1 MGASRVRTLARL
13 GVAENASFEEVIV
26 QIGEIPIGHGA
37 PLALISGLNVLE
49 RKAAAIECARITQDI
64 AHRHGLPVVFKASF
78 DKANRSRA
86 DAFRGPGLD
95 QGLRILAA
103 IKRETGI
110 PVVTDIHEP
119 GHAKIAAEVVDCLQV
134 PAFLCRQ
141 TDLIAAVAAT
151 GLPVN
156 LKKAQ
161 FIAPADMLQAVD
173 KLRSFGAQDVL
184 VTDRGTT
191 FGYNNLI
198 ADMRGL
204 VQIREFAPVCF
215 DATHAVQSPGTEG
228 GASGGDRTLV
238 SALARAAVATG
249 IDALF
254 VEAHPDPDAAPCDGP
269 SQLDFDA
276 LDALLTEI
284 MAIDHAL
291 TQIPEAVHRRARC
304 GSS

>member
-1 MGASRVRTLARL
+1 M
-13 GVAENASFEEVIV
+13 

-37 PLALISGLNVLE
+37 PLVLISGLNVLE
-49 RKAAAIECARITQDI
+49 RQTTAIECARVTQEI
-64 AHRHGLPVVFKASF
+64 ARRHGLPLVFKASF

-86 DAFRGPGLD
+86 DAYRGPGLD
-95 QGLRILAA
+95 EGLRMLAA
-103 IKRETGI
+103 IKQETGL

-151 GLPVN
+151 GRPIN

-161 FIAPADMLQAVD
+161 FIAPTDIREAVD
-173 KLRSFGAQDVL
+173 KLRSFGAHHVL
-184 VTDRGTT
+184 VTDRGTA

-204 VQIREFAPVCF
+204 IQIREFAPVCF
-215 DATHAVQSPGTEG
+215 DATHAVQYPGTEK

-238 SALARAAVATG
+238 SALSRAAVATG

-254 VEAHPDPDAAPCDGP
+254 VEAHPNPDEAPCDGP

-276 LDALLTEI
+276 LDALLSEVV
-284 MAIDHAL
+284 AIDDAL
-291 TQIPEAVHRRARC
+291 SQIPDGTRRRARC
-304 GSS
+304 EP

>member
-1 MGASRVRTLARL
+1 M
-13 GVAENASFEEVIV
+13 
-26 QIGEIPIGHGA
+26 QIGGIPIGDGA

-49 RKAAAIECARITQDI
+49 RKAGAIECARTTQEI
-64 AHRHGLPVVFKASF
+64 ARHHNIPLVFKASF
-78 DKANRSRA
+78 DKANRSKA

-95 QGLRILAA
+95 EGLRILAA
-103 IKRETGI
+103 VKHETGL
-110 PVVTDIHEP
+110 PVITDIHEP

-141 TDLIAAVAAT
+141 TDLIAACAAT
-151 GLPVN
+151 GRPVN

-161 FIAPADMLQAVD
+161 FIAPQDIRQAVD
-173 KLRSFGAQDVL
+173 KLKSFGAQDVL

-204 VQIREFAPVCF
+204 VQIREFCPVCF
-215 DATHAVQSPGTEG
+215 DATHAVQYPGVDD

-238 SALARAAVATG
+238 STLSRAAVATG

-254 VEAHPDPDAAPCDGP
+254 VEAHPNPDQAPCDGP

-276 LDALLTEI
+276 LDALLSEVC
-284 MAIDHAL
+284 AIDRAL
-291 TQIPEAVHRRARC
+291 GALPESVRRRAR
-304 GSS
+304 SKS

>member
-1 MGASRVRTLARL
+1 M
-13 GVAENASFEEVIV
+13 
-26 QIGEIPIGHGA
+26 QIGEISIGHGA
-37 PLALISGLNVLE
+37 PLVLISGLNVLE
-49 RKAAAIECARITQDI
+49 RKAAAIECARVTRDLAQ
-64 AHRHGLPVVFKASF
+64 RHGLPLIFKASF

-95 QGLRILAA
+95 EGLRMLAA
-103 IKRETGI
+103 IKQEVGLPI
-110 PVVTDIHEP
+110 VTDIHEP

-151 GLPVN
+151 GRPVN

-161 FIAPADMLQAVD
+161 FIAPADIRQAVE
-173 KLRSFGAQDVL
+173 KLRSFGAHDVL

-204 VQIREFAPVCF
+204 TQIREFAPVCF
-215 DATHAVQSPGTEG
+215 DATHAVQYPGAEG

-238 SALARAAVATG
+238 SALSRAAIATG

-254 VEAHPDPDAAPCDGP
+254 VEAHPNPAEAPCDGP

-276 LDALLTEI
+276 LDALLTEVV
-284 MAIDHAL
+284 AIDRAL
-291 TQIPEAVHRRARC
+291 SQIPEDVRRRARC
-304 GSS
+304 EP

>member
-1 MGASRVRTLARL
+1 MY
-13 GVAENASFEEVIV
+13 
-26 QIGEIPIGHGA
+26 IGEIPIGEGA
-37 PLALISGLNVLE
+37 PLALISGLNVIE
-49 RKAAAIECARITQDI
+49 SRAGAIACARTTQEI
-64 AHRHGLPVVFKASF
+64 ARRHGIPLVFKASF

-95 QGLRILAA
+95 EGLRVLAA
-103 IKRETGI
+103 VKRETGLPI
-110 PVVTDIHEP
+110 VTDIHEP
-119 GHAKIAAEVVDCLQV
+119 GHAKIAAETVDCLQV

-151 GLPVN
+151 GRSVN

-161 FIAPADMLQAVD
+161 FIAPADIRQAVE
-173 KLRSFGAQDVL
+173 KLKAFGARDVL

-204 VQIREFAPVCF
+204 VEIRRFAPVCF
-215 DATHAVQSPGTEG
+215 DATHAVQYPGAED

-238 SALARAAVATG
+238 SALSRAAVATG

-254 VEAHPDPDAAPCDGP
+254 VEAHPNPRKAPCDGP
-269 SQLDFDA
+269 SQVTFDA
-276 LDALLTEI
+276 LDALLSEVT
-284 MAIDHAL
+284 AIDRAL
-291 TQIPEAVHRRARC
+291 GGLPDAVRTRARC
-304 GSS
+304 QNV

>member
-1 MGASRVRTLARL
+1 MH
-13 GVAENASFEEVIV
+13 
-26 QIGEIPIGHGA
+26 IGEIPIGDGA
-37 PLALISGLNVLE
+37 PLALISGLNVIE
-49 RKAAAIECARITQDI
+49 RQSDAIECARTTQEI
-64 AHRHGLPVVFKASF
+64 ARRHGIPLVFKASF

-103 IKRETGI
+103 VKQETGL
-110 PVVTDIHEP
+110 PLVTDIHEP

-151 GLPVN
+151 GKPVN

-161 FIAPADMLQAVD
+161 FIAPQDIRQAVD
-173 KLRSFGAQDVL
+173 KLSSFGARDVL

-204 VQIREFAPVCF
+204 VGIREFAPVCF
-215 DATHAVQSPGTEG
+215 DATHAVQYPGAEDG
-228 GASGGDRTLV
+228 SSGGDRTFV
-238 SALARAAVATG
+238 SALSRAAVATG

-254 VEAHPDPDAAPCDGP
+254 VEAHPDPENAPCDGP
-269 SQLDFDA
+269 SQLTFDA
-276 LDALLTEI
+276 LDALLTEVV
-284 MAIDHAL
+284 AL
-291 TQIPEAVHRRARC
+291 DRALAQVPADVRERARC
-304 GSS
+304 TDV